1 MDPKIIKHMCLTLK
15 EIQNRITIR
24 NLITT
29 ILVINVMK
37 EIIQREVTLL
47 DRVQSKFKSR
57 NSAKR

>member
-1 MDPKIIKHMCLTLK
+1 MDPKIIKHMCLILK

-37 EIIQREVTLL
+37 EIIQREKEVHKTE
-47 DRVQSKFKSR
+47 
-57 NSAKR
+57 

>member
-47 DRVQSKFKSR
+47 DRVQSKFKSKS
-57 NSAKR
+57 NAKR